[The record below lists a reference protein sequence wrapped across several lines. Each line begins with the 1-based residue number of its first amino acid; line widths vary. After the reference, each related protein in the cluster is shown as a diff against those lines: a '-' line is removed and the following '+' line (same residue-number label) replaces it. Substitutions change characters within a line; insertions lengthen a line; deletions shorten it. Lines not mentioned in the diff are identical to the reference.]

1 MNHSAAFLGR
11 DYFLRAFLLYY
22 FFKTEGCTENVL
34 MLYKKILIFLQILFK
49 YHFANTA
56 RSIYTLISTLIF
68 LIREKKKK
76 STKTKPHKTTT
87 NSNKNPAIE
96 KFY

>member
-68 LIREKKKK
+68 LIRKKKK
-76 STKTKPHKTTT
+76 KHQ
-87 NSNKNPAIE
+87 NNNKGRSRMSPYLLFRIMW
-96 KFY
+96 

>member
-68 LIREKKKK
+68 LIRKKKK
-76 STKTKPHKTTT
+76 KAPKQQ
-87 NSNKNPAIE
+87 
-96 KFY
+96 